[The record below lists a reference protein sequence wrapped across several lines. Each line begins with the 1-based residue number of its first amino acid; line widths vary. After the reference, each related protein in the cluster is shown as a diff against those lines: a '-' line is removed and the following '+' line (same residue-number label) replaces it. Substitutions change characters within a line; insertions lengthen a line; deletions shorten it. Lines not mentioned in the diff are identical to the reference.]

1 MSLANAFNLDK
12 SKILANGKVLTA
24 KRKRKKTFETR
35 TVTKCCIPP
44 PQRLVTEQV
53 SFYRKKIM
61 EVPKLQEKSL
71 PL

>member
-12 SKILANGKVLTA
+12 YKILANGKVLTA

-44 PQRLVTEQV
+44 QRLVTEQV